1 MKAEDPFCRNDD
13 RSGTYSNENVSFLI
27 IVFLDCFISDVVK
40 TNDPPV
46 AELVLENYILSVPH
60 FMAALQGE
68 SLLPTNWSIGRMNY
82 REMKIKR
89 DICHLMD
96 WLGFDCQ

>member
-1 MKAEDPFCRNDD
+1 MQIRGGMKAVDPFCRNDD

-60 FMAALQGE
+60 FIAAFTGRIFIAGKLVHWDGE
-68 SLLPTNWSIGRMNY
+68 L
-82 REMKIKR
+82 
-89 DICHLMD
+89 
-96 WLGFDCQ
+96 